1 MSKAVDLA
9 RLGSFISVTANS
21 ATTSEN
27 TIGIYSVT
35 SQKIIVTDGRSG
47 NGAFDGGNTAYP
59 AIELLSSGMNSSTAK
74 YTPSIKFGSTD
85 AQFIT
90 QNPKFGAAIV
100 AEATQNYTTDTT
112 GGMALSFWTSP
123 NSPGVETS
131 LRERMTIEAS
141 GQVTVNNSGF
151 LAWTNSQ
158 LLFTTT
164 GQGQGAR
171 IGKFSD
177 DNLYIENFD
186 DADIIFRTQA
196 SPAGEVVKMH
206 GANGNVSVFN
216 SLTVDND
223 LLFNSGF
230 GSAAKAYGCRAWV
243 NFDSSLVTNP
253 GSMTGVRGNG
263 NVSSVT
269 DNGVGDY
276 TVNFINPF
284 PDGNY
289 AFAGTAGSGSITAG
303 TARVISQNITAPTP
317 SSFRITIKLASDGVS
332 NSDSMTYVALV
343 FFR

>member
-243 NFDSSLVTNP
+243 NFNGTSSSGGFVAI
-253 GSMTGVRGNG
+253 RGNG
-263 NVSSVT
+263 NVTSVT
-269 DNGVGDY
+269 DNGTGNYTINFTNAMIDANYAVVVGAGGLTLFAQQTIAYILSGQTASAVTIITCDDGAATTAQDAT
-276 TVNFINPF
+276 TVNVCI
-284 PDGNY
+284 
-289 AFAGTAGSGSITAG
+289 
-303 TARVISQNITAPTP
+303 
-317 SSFRITIKLASDGVS
+317 FR
-332 NSDSMTYVALV
+332 
-343 FFR
+343 